1 MLIIILVGI
10 LYGVARVVRPS
21 WFMASETQISSANDE
36 VPVEFIATDTR
47 VRIDILIRRAQRSGK
62 WTALLVYLEKH
73 YKGDALR
80 YARKAMSKAET
91 KYHTAFQSH
100 VEAEAELSVDTA
112 EAMTETVEDDS
123 VKTLSP
129 QAVGSHKEALLGRIQ
144 EEVSPGSSK
153 VVELVPAE
161 VRERIA
167 VVVQRAQQTGKWPEA
182 LVYVKEQYSGPSL
195 RYAHQQLA
203 QAEMQYYAD
212 LHAAF
217 RARAEKKVP
226 RVPVARKK
234 TGAKKVVNGDLN
246 NVDETDGSQEPYDES
261 SE

>member
-10 LYGVARVVRPS
+10 LYGIARVVRPS
-21 WFMASETQISSANDE
+21 WFTASQTQSPVNDE
-36 VPVEFIATDTR
+36 VPIEFISADMR
-47 VRIDILIRRAQRSGK
+47 ARIDILIRRAQQSGK

-73 YKGDALR
+73 FKGDALR

-100 VEAEAELSVDTA
+100 VEAEMELSVDTVEA
-112 EAMTETVEDDS
+112 ESEVVENDS
-123 VKTLSP
+123 FQTLP
-129 QAVGSHKEALLGRIQ
+129 AQPVGNKEVLLGRIQ
-144 EEVSPGSSK
+144 EDVSPEPTN
-153 VVELVPAE
+153 VVSLVAAD
-161 VRERIA
+161 VRARIA
-167 VVVQRAQQTGKWPEA
+167 IVVRRAQQTGKWPEA

-217 RARAEKKVP
+217 RARAEKKASKAP
-226 RVPVARKK
+226 ATRKSA
-234 TGAKKVVNGDLN
+234 GAKKVVNGDLN
-246 NVDETDGSQEPYDES
+246 NVDETDGSHEPYDES